1 MPYSI
6 LSGLLNYLLDPV
18 SKQNKNILNNNH
30 FHINQNVTDST
41 VEEILVNL

>member
-18 SKQNKNILNNNH
+18 SKQNKHILNNNH
-30 FHINQNVTDST
+30 FHTNQNVMNRFNSRRN
-41 VEEILVNL
+41 IS